1 MAGVVLAELHPVV
14 LDAGDFV
21 YRQGD
26 PHGLMYLIDE
36 GRLRVLHEE
45 GGRQMHVTNLA
56 EGETFGVVSA
66 LRKTPHTTSV
76 EALTPVRLLTLSGD
90 TLERL
95 GEALPAFRSMLDDRL
110 AQYEYRDIAA
120 VPADIDQEILPA
132 STTVTRRSATR
143 RSISRRARS
152 TKPRPTPRLPKVSTS
167 SSAAGGAASRSS
179 SRSTRWTA
187 ARRAWRWSRA
197 GSDAASA
204 SRASGS

>member
-14 LDAGDFV
+14 LDVGEFV

-110 AQYEYRDIAA
+110 AQYRISRHRRRPRGHRPGD
-120 VPADIDQEILPA
+120 PAGEHDGYGGGQRRPGR
-132 STTVTRRSATR
+132 SVGGRGRRSPGERPVCR
-143 RSISRRARS
+143 R
-152 TKPRPTPRLPKVSTS
+152 
-167 SSAAGGAASRSS
+167 
-179 SRSTRWTA
+179 
-187 ARRAWRWSRA
+187 
-197 GSDAASA
+197 
-204 SRASGS
+204 